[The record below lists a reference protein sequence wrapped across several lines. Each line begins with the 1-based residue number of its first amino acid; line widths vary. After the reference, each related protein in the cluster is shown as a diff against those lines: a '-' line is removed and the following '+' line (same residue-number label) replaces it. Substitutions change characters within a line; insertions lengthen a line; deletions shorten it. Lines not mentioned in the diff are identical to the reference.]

1 MTRPWE
7 PAAARRT
14 SALAPLVAAL
24 VAASVL
30 ILAAV
35 VFVGVRSL
43 GEADCVVSARG
54 RTVELSSEAAGVAAE
69 VAARSQRRGLPL
81 RTTTGRLV
89 DRLDLDPPDARAVA
103 SALTG
108 RAPRSLTCGD
118 GGSAEE
124 DDPRLN
130 AAGLT
135 RRAAGVRAEL
145 QGAFG
150 RQSLGGFAPGGVTSG
165 HMPGSAH
172 YEGRAL
178 DVFVR
183 PVTERNRTR
192 GWAMAHYL
200 VAKAETLE
208 VDTVIF
214 DGRIWTAR
222 RAGAGWRSYRPD
234 TSGRSAAV
242 AAVLEH
248 RDHVHVDVA
257 R

>member
-1 MTRPWE
+1 MTRRWE
-7 PAAARRT
+7 PAAARRA
-14 SALAPLVAAL
+14 SALTALATVITVVVVAAL
-24 VAASVL
+24 VL
-30 ILAAV
+30 
-35 VFVGVRSL
+35 VGVRSFA
-43 GEADCVVSARG
+43 EADCVVSARG
-54 RTVELSSEAAGVAAE
+54 RTVELSSGDARVAADI
-69 VAARSQRRGLPL
+69 AARSQRRGLPL
-81 RTTTGRLV
+81 RTTSGRLV
-89 DRLDLDPPDARAVA
+89 DRLDLDPRDARAVA
-103 SALTG
+103 SALAG
-108 RAPRSLTCGD
+108 RSPQSLTCGD

-124 DDPRLN
+124 GDPRLD
-130 AAGLT
+130 AVGLT
-135 RRAAGVRAEL
+135 RRAAAVRTDL
-145 QGAFG
+145 KDAFG

-183 PVTERNRTR
+183 PVTDRNRTR

-208 VDTVIF
+208 VATVIF

-242 AAVLEH
+242 AAILEH
-248 RDHVHVDVA
+248 RDHVHVDVS